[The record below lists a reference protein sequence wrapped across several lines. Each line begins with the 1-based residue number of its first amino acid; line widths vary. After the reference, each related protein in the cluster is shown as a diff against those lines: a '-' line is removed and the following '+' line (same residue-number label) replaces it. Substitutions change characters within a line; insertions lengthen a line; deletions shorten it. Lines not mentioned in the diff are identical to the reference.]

1 MGEFLGGHKSILTR
15 CGIEDFPERKGGR
28 GRFLGRIRGEFPEE
42 NVVGD
47 SRQSVGGFIIFL
59 MKKNCLFNLIKMKE
73 S

>member
-1 MGEFLGGHKSILTR
+1 MGEFLGGHKSILKI

-42 NVVGD
+42 NVGD

-59 MKKNCLFNLIKMKE
+59 MKKII
-73 S
+73 